1 MHFKI
6 HRGTQE
12 IGGSCVEI
20 WTDNTRI
27 VLDIGMPLVEKDGT
41 EFDFNK
47 YRNNTVGDLIG
58 KKVLPN
64 IKGFYKNSN
73 KLIDG
78 VLISHSH
85 IDHYGFSNFLHPD
98 IQYYLGQA
106 THKIIE
112 LTSIFTPQQNIIQH
126 FEYFEKSKAFKIGDI
141 RITPFWM
148 DHSAFD
154 AYAFL
159 IESNDK
165 SIFYSGD
172 FRGHGRKHKTFRWF
186 LHNAPTNVDYLLIEG
201 TQIERST
208 YKDKQESEIENELID
223 IFSRNDEINLVYP
236 SGQNIDRLVSIYRA
250 CKRSGKLFVVDVYTA
265 TVLKTLSEF
274 AALPYPSRGFNDIKV
289 IFPYFLCKRL
299 SNDNNETILYQFR
312 NYKITKEEISINKH
326 NIVMTVRPSM
336 KFDLEHMPNI
346 DAGNFVYSL
355 WEGYLQ
361 KDYTKKFIDYLK
373 ERQFRVFSVHTSGH
387 ADIDTLKKMT
397 DAIKPKCIVPIHT
410 FKGSE
415 YKNHFDYPVKE
426 LEDGEEVLI

>member
-1 MHFKI
+1 MHFII

-20 WTDNTRI
+20 WTENTRI

-47 YRNNTVGDLIG
+47 YKNNTVGELIR
-58 KKVLPN
+58 KEILPDV
-64 IKGFYKNSN
+64 KGFYNDAT

-78 VLISHSH
+78 VLISHPH
-85 IDHYGFSNFLHPD
+85 IDHYGFSNFLHPN

-106 THKIIE
+106 TYKIIA
-112 LTSIFTPQQNIIQH
+112 LTSTFTPQQNVIKN
-126 FEYFEKSKAFKIGDI
+126 FNYFEKSKPFKIGDI
-141 RITPFWM
+141 KITPFWM

-159 IESNDK
+159 IESNGK

-172 FRGHGRKHKTFRWF
+172 FRGHGRKHKSFKWF
-186 LHNAPTNVDYLLIEG
+186 LHNAPANIDYLLIEG
-201 TQIERST
+201 TQIERNT
-208 YKDKQESEIENELID
+208 NKDKTESEIENELID
-223 IFSRNDEINLVYP
+223 IFSRSNKINLVYA

-250 CKRSGKLFVVDVYTA
+250 CKRSEKLFVMDVYTA

-274 AALPYPSRGFNDIKV
+274 AALPYPSREFYDIKV

-299 SNDNNETILYQFR
+299 SNMNNEKILYQFR
-312 NYKITKEEISINKH
+312 NYKITKEEINRNKQ
-326 NIVMTVRPSM
+326 NVVMTVRPSM
-336 KFDLEHMPNI
+336 KFDLDHIPNI
-346 DAGNFVYSL
+346 DGGNLVYSL

-361 KDYTKKFIDYLK
+361 KEYTNKFIDYLK
-373 ERQFRVFSVHTSGH
+373 GRKFKVFSVHTSGH
-387 ADIDTLKKMT
+387 ADIETLKKMV
-397 DAIKPKCIVPIHT
+397 DALKPKCIIPIHT

-415 YKNHFDYPVKE
+415 YKNHFNFPVKE
-426 LEDGEEVLI
+426 LRDGQEVVT

>member
-20 WTDNTRI
+20 WTENTRI

-141 RITPFWM
+141 KITPFWM

-208 YKDKQESEIENELID
+208 YKDKPESEIENELID

-236 SGQNIDRLVSIYRA
+236 SSQNIDRLVSIYRA

-265 TVLKTLSEF
+265 TVLKILSEF